1 MRLEVW
7 NGERRVG
14 WLASDGNTFAFPYD
28 PVWLAHPE
36 RFALSPFLPC
46 TADPPQDI
54 NEHSIRVRQFF
65 DNLLPEGQGLEDAA
79 RTFGISKANLI
90 GLLINL
96 GRESAGAFRIFPEGS
111 PDPLSE
117 DPPPREV
124 VPTELSRRIRE
135 RPYMPISVWDARIR
149 LSIAGVQDKVA
160 VREHE
165 GRWFLPDGRMS
176 STHLLKLEE
185 AGHERRQLTTNEFFC
200 MRMAKAVRL
209 PAAIVRLAHVP
220 EPVLVVERFDRR
232 LRADGSIERL
242 HTLDGCQ
249 ALGLPSIHKYERIFG
264 DNVDVRDQRHG
275 ASLPR
280 LFGIAVAG
288 QVPSP
293 ALERQKL
300 LRWALF
306 QVIVGNADAHGK
318 NLTYFCGPEG
328 LTLAPA
334 YDLVSI
340 PALEDNRLSRTF
352 AMAIGDAF
360 AFEDLSVFEWTEF
373 ARACGLATRMI
384 ADELQALAKRAM
396 EQLDATADQCI
407 AEGADPG
414 AVAAVVHFVRQRA
427 VLLLGMADD
436 LRKSISPRPG
446 QSR

>member
-7 NGERRVG
+7 AGERRVG
-14 WLASDGNTFAFPYD
+14 WLASDGNTFAFTYD
-28 PVWLAHPE
+28 PAWLAHPD

-46 TADPPQDI
+46 TAEPPQDA

-65 DNLLPEGQGLEDAA
+65 DNLLPEGRGLEDAA
-79 RTFGISKANLI
+79 RTFGISKANLV
-90 GLLINL
+90 GLLVHL
-96 GRESAGAFRIFPEGS
+96 GRECAGAFRIFAEGS
-111 PDPLSE
+111 RDPRAE
-117 DPPPREV
+117 DTAPREV
-124 VPTELSRRIRE
+124 EPGELSQRIRE
-135 RPYMPISVWDARIR
+135 RPAMPITVWDARVR

-160 VREHE
+160 VCEQG
-165 GRWFLPDGRMS
+165 GRWFLPDGRTS

-185 AGHERRQLTTNEFFC
+185 AGHERRRLTTNEFFC
-200 MRMAKAVRL
+200 MRLARAAGL
-209 PAAIVRLAHVP
+209 PAAHVRLVQVP

-232 LRADGSIERL
+232 VRADGSIERL

-249 ALGLPSIHKYERIFG
+249 VLGLPSIHKYERIFG

-275 ASLPR
+275 ASLAR
-280 LFGIAVAG
+280 LFGVAVAG

-334 YDLVSI
+334 YDIVSI

-360 AFEDLSVFEWTEF
+360 AFEDLSVVQWAGF
-373 ARACGLATRMI
+373 AETCGLPARMI
-384 ADELQALAKRAM
+384 ADELRALAQRTG
-396 EQLDATADQCI
+396 ERLDATAERCI

-414 AVAAVVHFVRQRA
+414 AVAAIVNVVLGQA
-427 VLLLGMADD
+427 TSLLRMTVD
-436 LRKSISPRPG
+436 LRKSR
-446 QSR
+446 